1 MQRQFPKR
9 ELPEITSVSW
19 HDKTPGH
26 SVHCSSNSILIT
38 DCSAMTWAWKNMCK
52 LNFPVHLSANP

>member
-38 DCSAMTWAWKNMCK
+38 DCSAMT
-52 LNFPVHLSANP
+52 